1 MTIFQKTMSKA
12 LKGVVVSH
20 GDVGSALVEAVHAIT
35 GDARALVAVSN
46 EGCSRDSLGLRVS
59 EAAGDGDCILFVDL
73 PGGSCLLAAAR
84 FQREHSSS
92 TVVAGVNL
100 AMLLDFVHHRNADI
114 SEAAARAVKVGA
126 GAIRLIG
133 E

>member
-1 MTIFQKTMSKA
+1 MSKT

-20 GDVGSALVEAVHAIT
+20 GDVGTALVAAVHAIT
-35 GDARALVAVSN
+35 GDDHALVAVSN
-46 EGCSRDSLGLRVS
+46 EGCSRDSLGLLVS

-73 PGGSCLLAAAR
+73 PGGSCLQAAAR
-84 FQREHSSS
+84 FQREHSST

-100 AMLLDFVHHRNADI
+100 AMLLDFVHHRDAAL
-114 SEAAARAVKVGA
+114 SEATARAVKVGA
-126 GAIRLIG
+126 GAIRLIR